1 MYTCYLSIHP
11 AQVNQN
17 EMKRSEPCPFLYPA
31 NPEANNNRKL
41 NKYGGMRE
49 KDGDFEK
56 SVYIYWVMSAFS
68 LSHNSPCVIGDRTG
82 AAGFGGRGLLREAR
96 V

>member
-56 SVYIYWVMSAFS
+56 SVYIY
-68 LSHNSPCVIGDRTG
+68 
-82 AAGFGGRGLLREAR
+82 
-96 V
+96 